1 MQSRPNLVPAKQC
14 DTEESRFQEGRRQ
27 DLIGQQGAGDAARE
41 CREIAPIGAELIG
54 HYQPGQDAHG
64 EVYGA
69 YIRPELIKPAVGR
82 VLAPQPKCLQHR
94 EIAGEPD
101 RDRGNMMWN
110 DTVNPNW
117 ARANSKAV
125 KPNIT
130 APSYRAGR
138 TAAGPSG
145 YSSKQPRCSGKTG
158 DTSAYDNHAMA
169 VARRGRSTAGACSAR
184 SRPLHGRWPAPAH

>member
-14 DTEESRFQEGRRQ
+14 DTEESRFQEERRQ
-27 DLIGQQGAGDAARE
+27 DLIGQQGAGDAARQ
-41 CREIAPIGAELIG
+41 CRERPPIGAELIG
-54 HYQPGQDAHG
+54 HYRPGQDAHG

-94 EIAGEPD
+94 EIAGAPD
-101 RDRGNMMWN
+101 RDRGNTMWN

-158 DTSAYDNHAMA
+158 DPSAYDNHAMA
-169 VARRGRSTAGACSAR
+169 VGRRVRTTRGACGV
-184 SRPLHGRWPAPAH
+184 PCKC